1 MKTLDR
7 NNALDRRIDPF
18 WRKARIA
25 GRLLLKK
32 EAGQHWSVRD
42 RRVAA
47 LLAQDE
53 GVTNRLIAQAVSSL
67 KARKKYGPGILGW
80 FR

>member
-32 EAGQHWSVRD
+32 EAGQPWSVRD
-42 RRVAA
+42 RRVAS

-53 GVTNRLIAQAVSSL
+53 GVTNRLIAQALSSL